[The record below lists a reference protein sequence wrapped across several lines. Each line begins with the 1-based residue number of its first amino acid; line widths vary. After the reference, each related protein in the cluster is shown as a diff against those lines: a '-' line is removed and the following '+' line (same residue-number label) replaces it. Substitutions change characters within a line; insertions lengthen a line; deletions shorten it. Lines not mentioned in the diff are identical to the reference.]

1 MSDPHA
7 RPHETFEQFLACV
20 ETLATE
26 EKLAIRRSGPHGWMS
41 GPGMPTLWEFRL
53 GAGIQALRE
62 VWDRFPELRA
72 AGKDEIE
79 KVLRHHL
86 AHKSSKESRTFI
98 ANGIW
103 SCFLLHG
110 TRSAES
116 PALTPNTAVVEGGA
130 VAAKSGR
137 PPVQRNEQPT
147 NRQRVDDY
155 LARVTE
161 KAGHKATR
169 TDFWT
174 VAGYKNRSDFERFQR
189 DKKVT
194 KTAKENF
201 NRILEEMT
209 PEQFLTALSE
219 KKLSK
224 KKTSS

>member
-1 MSDPHA
+1 M
-7 RPHETFEQFLACV
+7 
-20 ETLATE
+20 
-26 EKLAIRRSGPHGWMS
+26 
-41 GPGMPTLWEFRL
+41 
-53 GAGIQALRE
+53 AGILAFAEIACIAVESGEWRVELALYGLDEFLHTLCVDDPARARCFDSGAF
-62 VWDRFPELRA
+62 DRF
-72 AGKDEIE
+72 AGPIKREI
-79 KVLRHHL
+79 R
-86 AHKSSKESRTFI
+86 ESEE
-98 ANGIW
+98 W
-103 SCFLLHG
+103 L
-110 TRSAES
+110 
-116 PALTPNTAVVEGGA
+116 AVVERLAAAAEHGSVDGGA

-147 NRQRVDDY
+147 IRQRVDDY

-174 VAGYKNRSDFERFQR
+174 VAGYKNRTDFERFQR

-209 PEQFLTALSE
+209 PEQFSTALSQ
-219 KKLSK
+219 KKTALSK

>member
-1 MSDPHA
+1 MSNPRA

-20 ETLATE
+20 ETQAVQDELAV
-26 EKLAIRRSGPHGWMS
+26 RRRAPQGTFP
-41 GPGMPTLWEFRL
+41 EFRL

-62 VWDRFPELRA
+62 VWDRYQEIRA

-86 AHKSSKESRTFI
+86 AHRSWESRTFI

-110 TRSAES
+110 NRSAES
-116 PALTPNTAVVEGGA
+116 PALTPNTAVVDGGA

-137 PPVQRNEQPT
+137 PPVQRNEQST
-147 NRQRVDDY
+147 IRQRVDDY

-169 TDFWT
+169 KDLWT
-174 VAGYKNRSDFERFQR
+174 VAGYTNRTEFERFQR

-201 NRILEEMT
+201 NRILEKMT